1 MPKKCFLE
9 IINNMNITIPEIF
22 DSLPHRFKAE
32 KAENYQANFHFIFSK
47 NGQSEYEYSVLIQNQ
62 QCIVKKGLEPQPSCV
77 VKSSSENYIAVELGQ
92 KNAQTAIMS
101 GEIQIDNLM
110 EMLNFSKLFK
120 KLEITPNTQS
130 IDFQDFKS
138 RKPQTGPL
146 LGLKIL
152 DLTRLLPGPLAT
164 MLLADMGA
172 EVIKIEAP
180 KFYDYTRDFPPHIGG
195 ESIGYLA
202 FNRSKRNLCLDYQSP
217 EGKEILLN
225 LVREADIVMEQFRPG
240 VMAKMGLGY
249 EDLKK
254 INPKIIYVSITGYG
268 QTGPYANLAGHD
280 LNYITLAGLL
290 SGNQF
295 SAPQVPLPQIAD
307 IAGGSY
313 MAVIGCLSA
322 VYARQKTGVGQFVDI
337 SMMDGVMP
345 LAVNAQAGYLLANQ
359 LVPRDSMFLSGGLV
373 NYGIYPCKN
382 NRYVALGTLEA
393 KFWERFCE
401 IIQKP
406 EWKGRIVY
414 KTQSQLNQY
423 KQELAEVFLQEEAEY
438 WADLGLKHDL
448 LLNVVYELDEVE
460 KDPHVQAREMIVE
473 LEHPTAGKIK
483 TLGVPIKFSET
494 KATASWAPALLGE
507 DSIAIMREAGVS
519 ETTIKE
525 LISKGI
531 LKTA

>member
-1 MPKKCFLE
+1 
-9 IINNMNITIPEIF
+9 MNITIPEIF
-22 DSLPHRFKAE
+22 TSLPQRFKAE
-32 KAENYQANFHFIFSK
+32 KAENYQANFHFIFTK
-47 NGQSEYEYSVLIQNQ
+47 NHQIEFEYSVIIQNQ
-62 QCIVKKGLEPQPSCV
+62 QCEVKKGLEPKPSCV
-77 VKSSSENYIAVELGQ
+77 VKTQVDTYIAIETGE

-101 GEIQIDNLM
+101 GELQIDNLM
-110 EMLNFSKLFK
+110 EILNFSKLFR
-120 KLEITPNTQS
+120 KLEIPKSTQTTDLQG
-130 IDFQDFKS
+130 IVS
-138 RKPQTGPL
+138 RKPQSGPL

-180 KFYDYTRDFPPHIGG
+180 KFYDYARDFPPHLGG
-195 ESIGYLA
+195 ESIAYLS

-217 EGKEILLN
+217 EGKEIFLN
-225 LVREADIVMEQFRPG
+225 LVKEADIVIEQFRPG
-240 VMAKMGLGY
+240 VMDKMGLGY

-268 QTGPYANLAGHD
+268 QTGPYAHLAGHD

-290 SGNQF
+290 SGNQL

-322 VYARQKTGVGQFVDI
+322 IYARQKTRVGQFVDI

-345 LAVNAQAGYLLANQ
+345 LAINAQAAYLLANQ
-359 LVPRDSMFLSGGLV
+359 LIPRDLMFLSGGLL

-382 NRYVALGTLEA
+382 NRYIALGTLEA

-401 IIQKP
+401 IVNKP
-406 EWKGRIVY
+406 EWKNRIVY
-414 KTQSQLNQY
+414 KTQAELHQY
-423 KQELAEVFLQEEAEY
+423 KQELTDLFLQEDAEY
-438 WADLGLKHDL
+438 WAELGLKHDL
-448 LLNVVYELDEVE
+448 LLNVVYELNEVE

-473 LEHPTAGKIK
+473 LEHTTAGKIK
-483 TLGVPIKFSET
+483 TMGVPIKFSET
-494 KATASWAPALLGE
+494 KAQIAWPPALLGE
-507 DSIAIMREAGVS
+507 DSIAIMREAGVN
-519 ETTIKE
+519 ETTIE
-525 LISKGI
+525 DLINKGI
-531 LKTA
+531 LKTV